1 MKVALHTW
9 TPETGLLP
17 EVEPWAEPGEDLLLV
32 WGPEVLLRA
41 FLRFGRGAGDLRQSL
56 ILGCSGSGSI
66 LGPTVSDEHLVVA
79 RLRFLQTRLK
89 VAGLP
94 AGGPGR
100 SRETGLDLAGC
111 LRDDGLR
118 HVLVFSDG
126 LTVNGSELVEGLKEG
141 LVPGVTLSGGL
152 AGDGTHFRETHVV
165 VGDRLASGWVGAV
178 GFYGP
183 SLHVRCASV
192 GGWDPFGPVRR
203 ITRSQDNV
211 LHELDGKSALSL
223 YRTYLGPYARDLP
236 ASALY
241 FPLSISAG
249 DGRLGLVRTVLRI
262 DEESK
267 AWFSRVPFPRGGR
280 LS

>member
-100 SRETGLDLAGC
+100 SRRPVWIWRVVCGTMGSGTFWSFLMGSRSMEVSSLKGSRRGWYLA
-111 LRDDGLR
+111 
-118 HVLVFSDG
+118 
-126 LTVNGSELVEGLKEG
+126 
-141 LVPGVTLSGGL
+141 
-152 AGDGTHFRETHVV
+152 
-165 VGDRLASGWVGAV
+165 
-178 GFYGP
+178 
-183 SLHVRCASV
+183 
-192 GGWDPFGPVRR
+192 
-203 ITRSQDNV
+203 
-211 LHELDGKSALSL
+211 
-223 YRTYLGPYARDLP
+223 
-236 ASALY
+236 
-241 FPLSISAG
+241 
-249 DGRLGLVRTVLRI
+249 
-262 DEESK
+262 
-267 AWFSRVPFPRGGR
+267 
-280 LS
+280 